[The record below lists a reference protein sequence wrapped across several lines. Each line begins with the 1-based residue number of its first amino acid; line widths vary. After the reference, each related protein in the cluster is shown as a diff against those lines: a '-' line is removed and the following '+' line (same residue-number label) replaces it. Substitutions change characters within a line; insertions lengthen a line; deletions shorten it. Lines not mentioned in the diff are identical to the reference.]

1 MKVEVPFLDLVLS
14 RFWKSHKLEVF
25 LITLEFSIWK
35 IDIMEIFIRNN
46 LLLKV
51 ITKRISNLMEIN
63 VFETFPR

>member
-1 MKVEVPFLDLVLS
+1 MDKVLS
-14 RFWKSHKLEVF
+14 RFSKYHKLEVF

-51 ITKRISNLMEIN
+51 ITKRLSNLMEVNFFEN
-63 VFETFPR
+63 VS